1 MDKEKAIERIM
12 ALANSSYKRSKA
24 ALLEDVIDSV
34 ETAMAKGVPRAE
46 IVKSLSE
53 SGLEMSIN
61 YFDMVLHRIRK
72 KRKAIAES
80 QRKPGK
86 DSLSK
91 TVETVS
97 QPPEEAEGEHHEEIT
112 EYPAH
117 DPRLITQI
125 LSSRVDLD
133 ELAKYAPKRK
143 KP

>member
-1 MDKEKAIERIM
+1 
-12 ALANSSYKRSKA
+12 
-24 ALLEDVIDSV
+24 
-34 ETAMAKGVPRAE
+34 
-46 IVKSLSE
+46 
-53 SGLEMSIN
+53 
-61 YFDMVLHRIRK
+61 MVLHRIRK

-80 QRKPGK
+80 QRQPGK

-97 QPPEEAEGEHHEEIT
+97 QPPEEDEGEPDEEIT